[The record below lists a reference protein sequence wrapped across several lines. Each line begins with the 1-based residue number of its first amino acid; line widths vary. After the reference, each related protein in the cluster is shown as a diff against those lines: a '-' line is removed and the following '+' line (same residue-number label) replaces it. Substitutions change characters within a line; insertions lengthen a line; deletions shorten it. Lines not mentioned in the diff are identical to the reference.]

1 MQKSHIFIPLM
12 LALGFL
18 QSCSTQS
25 EENNK
30 INSDLISNSATASS
44 EVDLEN
50 VPSFEFENELHD
62 FGSITQGEK
71 VSYSFKFKNTGK
83 KNLIISSANGSCGCT
98 VPQYPKNPIAPGE
111 SASIDVVFNSE
122 GKEGKQDKSVT
133 LMANTNPA
141 SKVLKISGNVIV
153 PTSNNN

>member
-30 INSDLISNSATASS
+30 INSDLISNAATASS

-98 VPQYPKNPIAPGE
+98 VPQYPKNPIAPGQ
-111 SASIDVVFNSE
+111 SASIEVVFNSE

>member
-30 INSDLISNSATASS
+30 INSDLISNAATASS

-98 VPQYPKNPIAPGE
+98 VPQYPKNPIAPGQ

>member
-30 INSDLISNSATASS
+30 INSDLISNAATASS